1 VTGWAMF
8 FMVVGVATVAAIP
21 LRIVDLMEGFR
32 N

>member
-21 LRIVDLMEGFR
+21 LRIVDRMER
-32 N
+32 